1 MSNLTEK
8 QKLFADYYIESL
20 NATQSYAKAY
30 DNDKQKT
37 CEVRGSQL
45 LSNTKVS
52 EYINDRIKEAKN
64 DRIAS
69 ISDIMVFWSD
79 VMNNEYEKLGYNKS
93 LYVKDRQTAS
103 DSLMKRLE
111 LSDGKDDIVK
121 IKIVKA
127 SEQDG

>member
-1 MSNLTEK
+1 MGELTEK
-8 QKLFADYYIESL
+8 QQLFADYYIETL

-30 DNDKQKT
+30 NNDNQRT
-37 CEVRGSQL
+37 CEARGSQL
-45 LSNTKVS
+45 MSNIKVS
-52 EYINDRIKEAKN
+52 SYINDRIKEAKN
-64 DRIAS
+64 DRVAS
-69 ISDIMVFWSD
+69 IADIMVFWSD

-111 LSDGKDDIVK
+111 LSDNKDDAIK

-127 SEQDG
+127 SEQDE